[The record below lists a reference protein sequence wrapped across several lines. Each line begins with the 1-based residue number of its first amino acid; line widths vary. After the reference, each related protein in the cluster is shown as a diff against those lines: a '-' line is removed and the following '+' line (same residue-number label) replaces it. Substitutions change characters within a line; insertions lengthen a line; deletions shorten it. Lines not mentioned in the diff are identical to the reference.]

1 MIINAAAGL
10 FVGGMATDLEEARTQ
25 AEKSID
31 CGAARAKLDELAKA
45 TNQ

>member
-25 AEKSID
+25 AEESVD
-31 CGAARAKLDELAKA
+31 EGSASGKLDELAKA